1 LPFTLL
7 TTETNGFGCIGAF
20 PLLSSTVLFPLLFF
34 LLLPFDFLL
43 FFVSTTSILGVVT
56 DFDFAVT
63 SVKSESRSKVSGFIS
78 STEVCCGGGS
88 GAVVVADGAVDVEEE
103 VEGRVDGIGRG
114 REGGRVEEGGENE
127 RAEEG
132 GEGGRALTCAT

>member
-1 LPFTLL
+1 
-7 TTETNGFGCIGAF
+7 
-20 PLLSSTVLFPLLFF
+20 
-34 LLLPFDFLL
+34 
-43 FFVSTTSILGVVT
+43 LGVVT

-78 STEVCCGGGS
+78 TTEVCCGGGRR
-88 GAVVVADGAVDVEEE
+88 AVVVADGAGDVKGE

-114 REGGRVEEGGENE
+114 REGGRVEEAREDE

-132 GEGGRALTCAT
+132 GEGGSALTCATRIVAAAASCCNSLTKLRNSAQKGILIGMEEGGNISKML